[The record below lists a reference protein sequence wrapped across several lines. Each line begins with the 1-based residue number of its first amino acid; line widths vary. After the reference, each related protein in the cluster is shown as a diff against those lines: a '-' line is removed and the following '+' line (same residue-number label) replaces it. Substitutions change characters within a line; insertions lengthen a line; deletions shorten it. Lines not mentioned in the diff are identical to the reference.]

1 MPIRIQEEVGN
12 MKKILVALLSLTFI
26 VGSSTAVDA
35 AIESVGDPGRAWSV
49 PNDAERG
56 MVVMEFLDTFPGE
69 PGSNLLPRG
78 GVQRYNETDPTC
90 SSLADS
96 KCASGNVEYQAVL
109 PFCTSA
115 ADVYCTSDVGII
127 DSTGKKTSAVFNRYF
142 PTKAQN
148 QYEGDLARNLPAGV
162 AGSLFSLPQAT
173 HDGGDLYYLST
184 VMTGG
189 SDGQRINLR
198 GFSVKLYPVKLETIS
213 GLCSPSNCND
223 TGWGLVK
230 GGTGGGNPNGQ
241 DSWLRQGP
249 GFTGQNFCVASSV
262 KESLCAQRYAFP
274 AGLRFYVTV
283 KTRQLPAGWLHGR
296 LNEPDIKISTVADVS
311 TVEIQ
316 GNPMAVPVVYKMYRY
331 PEMPALLKAEY
342 DVPTGAYKKDPNFIR
357 NPNGYVQGGRTTES
371 TDPLQRN
378 NMYVPTAS
386 SPEGMEQL
394 KLWLPFV
401 EDKATALLSYWSAR
415 SLESNE
421 MEGAN
426 SCFSDAK
433 SVTGIVT
440 TNSTQYSAGPP
451 KFDKAE
457 GTLNYQ
463 VAAPHY
469 ATDKSEFKGTYDLVI
484 RSDVAR
490 CIYGFSKAPINATI
504 SITSSDGT
512 PQIATTVIGE
522 KDGWVY
528 LRAKNFSFSAP
539 VITAKLSQV
548 AEVVAPTPTP
558 TPTPTPSAS
567 TKAPVKAVTI
577 TCIKGKM
584 TKKVTA
590 AKPKCPT
597 GYKKK

>member
-1 MPIRIQEEVGN
+1 
-12 MKKILVALLSLTFI
+12 MKKILIALLSLTFI
-26 VGSSTAVDA
+26 IGSSTAVDA

-56 MVVMEFLDTFPGE
+56 MHVMEFLDTFPGE

-78 GVQRYNETDPTC
+78 GFQRYNDSDPTC

-115 ADVYCTSDVGII
+115 TDVYCTSDVGII
-127 DSTGKKTSAVFNRYF
+127 DSSGKKTSAVFNKYF
-142 PTKAQN
+142 PAKAQN
-148 QYEGDLARNLPAGV
+148 EYAGDSAKNLPSGV
-162 AGSLFSLPQAT
+162 SGSLFSLPQAA

-184 VMTGG
+184 VLTGG
-189 SDGQRINLR
+189 SDGKQLNMQ
-198 GFSVKLYPVKLETIS
+198 GASVKLYPVKLESIN
-213 GLCSPSNCND
+213 LCSPSNCND

-230 GGTGGGNPNGQ
+230 AGDPTGK
-241 DSWLRQGP
+241 DVWLRQGP
-249 GFTGQNFCVASSV
+249 GFTGQNFCVASSM
-262 KESLCAQRYAFP
+262 KENLCAQRYAFP

-283 KTRQLPAGWLHGR
+283 RTKQLPAGWLHGR
-296 LNEPDIKISTVADVS
+296 LIEPDIKISLSGGVS

-331 PEMPALLKAEY
+331 PEMPDALKAQY
-342 DVPTGAYKKDPNFIR
+342 DVTTGGYKKDPNFLR
-357 NPNGYVQGGRTTES
+357 NPNGYVQGGRTFES
-371 TDPLQRN
+371 TDPLKRN
-378 NMYVPTAS
+378 VMYVPTAS
-386 SPEGMEQL
+386 SPEGMDQL
-394 KLWLPFV
+394 KLWLPYV
-401 EDKATALLSYWSAR
+401 DDKATALLSYWSAR
-415 SLESNE
+415 SLEGNE

-426 SCFSDAK
+426 SCFVGSNGF
-433 SVTGIVT
+433 TGIVT
-440 TNSTQYSAGPP
+440 TNATQYSAGPP

-469 ATDKSEFKGTYDLVI
+469 GTDKSEFKGTYDLVI

-528 LRAKNFSFSAP
+528 LRAKNFGFSAP
-539 VITAKLSQV
+539 IITAKLSQE
-548 AEVVAPTPTP
+548 AEVVVTP

-567 TKAPVKAVTI
+567 TKAPIKAVTI

>member
-1 MPIRIQEEVGN
+1 
-12 MKKILVALLSLTFI
+12 MKKILIALLAFTF
-26 VGSSTAVDA
+26 VFGSTTAVNA
-35 AIESVGDPGRAWSV
+35 AIESVGDSGRAWSV
-49 PNDAERG
+49 PNDGDRG
-56 MVVMEFLDTFPGE
+56 MHIMQFLDTFPGE

-78 GVQRYNETDPTC
+78 TYQRYNETDPTC
-90 SSLADS
+90 SSLNDS
-96 KCASGNVEYQAVL
+96 KCASGNIDYQAVL
-109 PFCTSA
+109 PFCATA
-115 ADVYCTSDVGII
+115 ADFYCTSDVGII
-127 DSTGKKTSAVFNRYF
+127 DATGKKTSAVFNKYF
-142 PTKAQN
+142 PAKAQN
-148 QYEGDLARNLPAGV
+148 EYAGDPSRNLPSGV
-162 AGSLFSLPQAT
+162 SGSLFSLPQAA

-184 VMTGG
+184 LMTGG
-189 SDGQRINLR
+189 SNGQQINLQ

-213 GLCSPSNCND
+213 GLCGPANCND
-223 TGWGLVK
+223 TGWGLIKPGVA
-230 GGTGGGNPNGQ
+230 GNPTGK
-241 DSWLRQGP
+241 DAWIRQGP
-249 GFTGQNFCVASSV
+249 GFTGENFCVASSQ

-283 KTRQLPAGWLHGR
+283 KTKQLPAGWLHGR
-296 LNEPDIKISTVADVS
+296 LVEPDIKITASGDIS

-331 PEMPALLKAEY
+331 AEMPQTLKDQY
-342 DVPTGAYKKDPNFIR
+342 DVTTGGYKNDPNFLR
-357 NPNGYVQGGRTTES
+357 NPNGYVQGGRSSES
-371 TDPLQRN
+371 NDPLTRN
-378 NMYVPTAS
+378 VMYVPTAS

-394 KLWLPFV
+394 KLWLPYV
-401 EDKATALLSYWSAR
+401 DDKASALLSYWSAR
-415 SLESNE
+415 SLELSE

-426 SCFSDAK
+426 NCFNDAK

-440 TNSTQYSAGPP
+440 TNATQYSAGPP
-451 KFDKAE
+451 KFDKSE

-504 SITSSDGT
+504 SITSTDGT

-528 LRAKNFSFSAP
+528 LRAKNFGFSAP
-539 VITAKLSQV
+539 VIKAKLSQE

-558 TPTPTPSAS
+558 TPSAS
-567 TKAPVKAVTI
+567 NKPVAKAVTI
-577 TCIKGKM
+577 TCIKGK
-584 TKKVTA
+584 TSKKVTA
-590 AKPKCPT
+590 VKPKCPT

>member
-1 MPIRIQEEVGN
+1 
-12 MKKILVALLSLTFI
+12 MKKLLTALLAFTFI
-26 VGSSTAVDA
+26 FGSASAVDA

-56 MVVMEFLDTFPGE
+56 MHVMQFLDTFPGE

-78 GVQRYNETDPTC
+78 TYQRYNETDPTC
-90 SSLADS
+90 SSFNDS
-96 KCASGNVEYQAVL
+96 KCASGNIDYQAVL
-109 PFCTSA
+109 PFCANA

-127 DSTGKKTSAVFNRYF
+127 DATGKKTSAVFNKYF
-142 PTKAQN
+142 PAKAQN
-148 QYEGDLARNLPAGV
+148 EYAGDPARNLPSGV
-162 AGSLFSLPQAT
+162 SGSLFSLPQAA

-184 VMTGG
+184 LMTGG
-189 SDGQRINLR
+189 SNGQQINLQ
-198 GFSVKLYPVKLETIS
+198 GFSVKLYPVKLES
-213 GLCSPSNCND
+213 MNLCSPTNCND

-230 GGTGGGNPNGQ
+230 AGDGGNPTGK
-241 DSWLRQGP
+241 DVWIRQGP
-249 GFTGQNFCVASSV
+249 GFSGQNFCVASSM
-262 KESLCAQRYAFP
+262 KENLCAQRYAFP

-283 KTRQLPAGWLHGR
+283 KTRQLPGGWLHGR
-296 LNEPDIKISTVADVS
+296 LVEPDIKISRVGDIS
-311 TVEIQ
+311 TIEIQ

-331 PEMPALLKAEY
+331 PEMPQALKDQY
-342 DVPTGAYKKDPNFIR
+342 DVRTGGYKNDPNFLR
-357 NPNGYVQGGRTTES
+357 NPNGYVQGGRSSES
-371 TDPLQRN
+371 NDPLTRN
-378 NMYVPTAS
+378 VMYVPTAS

-394 KLWLPFV
+394 KLWLPYV
-401 EDKATALLSYWSAR
+401 DDKASALLSYWSAR
-415 SLESNE
+415 SLEYNE

-426 SCFSDAK
+426 NCFRDTQ

-451 KFDKAE
+451 KFDKTE

-469 ATDKSEFKGTYDLVI
+469 GTDKSEFKGTYDLVI

-504 SITSSDGT
+504 SITSTDGT

-528 LRAKNFSFSAP
+528 LRAKNFGFSAP
-539 VITAKLSQV
+539 VIKAKLSQE

-558 TPTPTPSAS
+558 TPSAS
-567 TKAPVKAVTI
+567 NKPVAKAVTI
-577 TCIKGKM
+577 TCIKGK
-584 TKKVTA
+584 TSKKVTA
-590 AKPKCPT
+590 VKPKCPT

>member
-1 MPIRIQEEVGN
+1 
-12 MKKILVALLSLTFI
+12 MKKILIALLSLTFI

-56 MVVMEFLDTFPGE
+56 MHVMEFLDTFPGE

-78 GVQRYNETDPTC
+78 GFQRYNDSDPTC

-115 ADVYCTSDVGII
+115 TDVYCTSDVGII
-127 DSTGKKTSAVFNRYF
+127 DSSGKKTSAVFNKYF
-142 PTKAQN
+142 PAKAQN
-148 QYEGDLARNLPAGV
+148 EYVGDSAKNLPSGV
-162 AGSLFSLPQAT
+162 SGSLFSLPQAA

-184 VMTGG
+184 VLTGG
-189 SDGQRINLR
+189 SDGKQLNMQ
-198 GFSVKLYPVKLETIS
+198 GVSVKLYPVKLENIN
-213 GLCSPSNCND
+213 LCSPSNCND

-230 GGTGGGNPNGQ
+230 AGDPTGK
-241 DSWLRQGP
+241 DVWLRQGP
-249 GFTGQNFCVASSV
+249 GFTGQNFCVASSM
-262 KESLCAQRYAFP
+262 KENLCAQRYAFP

-283 KTRQLPAGWLHGR
+283 RTKQLPAGWLHGR
-296 LNEPDIKISTVADVS
+296 LIEPDIKISLSGGVS

-331 PEMPALLKAEY
+331 PEMPDALKAQY
-342 DVPTGAYKKDPNFIR
+342 DVTTGGYKKDPNFLR
-357 NPNGYVQGGRTTES
+357 NPNGYVQGGRTFES
-371 TDPLQRN
+371 TDPLKRN
-378 NMYVPTAS
+378 VMYVPTAS
-386 SPEGMEQL
+386 SPEGMDQL
-394 KLWLPFV
+394 KLWLPYV
-401 EDKATALLSYWSAR
+401 DDKATALLSYWSAR
-415 SLESNE
+415 SLEGNE

-426 SCFSDAK
+426 SCFVGSNGF
-433 SVTGIVT
+433 TGIVT
-440 TNSTQYSAGPP
+440 TNATQYSAGPP

-469 ATDKSEFKGTYDLVI
+469 GTDKSEFKGTYDLVI

-528 LRAKNFSFSAP
+528 LRAKNFGFSAP
-539 VITAKLSQV
+539 LITAKLSQE
-548 AEVVAPTPTP
+548 AEVVVTP

>member
-1 MPIRIQEEVGN
+1 

-56 MVVMEFLDTFPGE
+56 MHVMEFVDTFPGE
-69 PGSNLLPRG
+69 PGSNLLPWG
-78 GVQRYNETDPTC
+78 TVQRYNDLDPTC
-90 SSLADS
+90 SSLADP
-96 KCASGNVEYQAVL
+96 KCASGNVEYQAVI
-109 PFCTSA
+109 PFCANAT
-115 ADVYCTSDVGII
+115 DVYCTSDVGII
-127 DSTGKKTSAVFNRYF
+127 DASGKKTSAVFNKYF
-142 PTKAQN
+142 PAKAQN
-148 QYEGDLARNLPAGV
+148 EYVGDSAKNLPSGV
-162 AGSLFSLPQAT
+162 SGSLFSLPQAA

-184 VMTGG
+184 LLTGR
-189 SDGQRINLR
+189 SDGNQLR
-198 GFSVKLYPVKLETIS
+198 LQGASVKLYPVKLESIN
-213 GLCSPSNCND
+213 LCSPANCND
-223 TGWGLVK
+223 TGWGLIK
-230 GGTGGGNPNGQ
+230 AGTGGNQ
-241 DSWLRQGP
+241 AAKDVWLRQGP
-249 GFTGQNFCVASSV
+249 GFTGQNFCVASSM
-262 KESLCAQRYAFP
+262 KENLCAQRYAFP

-283 KTRQLPAGWLHGR
+283 RTMQLPAGWLHGR
-296 LNEPDIKISTVADVS
+296 LIEPDIKISLSGGVS

-331 PEMPALLKAEY
+331 SEMPDALKAEY
-342 DVPTGAYKKDPNFIR
+342 DVTTGGYKKDPNFLR
-357 NPNGYVQGGRTTES
+357 NPNGYVQGGRTFES
-371 TDPLQRN
+371 TDPLKRN
-378 NMYVPTAS
+378 VMYVPTAS

-415 SLESNE
+415 SLEGNE

-426 SCFSDAK
+426 SCFAGSNGL
-433 SVTGIVT
+433 TGIVT
-440 TNSTQYSAGPP
+440 TNATQYSAGPP

-469 ATDKSEFKGTYDLVI
+469 GTDKSEFKGTYDLVI

-512 PQIATTVIGE
+512 PQIATTIIGE

-528 LRAKNFSFSAP
+528 LRAKNFGFSAP
-539 VITAKLSQV
+539 VITAKLSQE
-548 AEVVAPTPTP
+548 AEVIAPA
-558 TPTPTPSAS
+558 PTPSAS
-567 TKAPVKAVTI
+567 AKAPVKAVTI

>member
-1 MPIRIQEEVGN
+1 
-12 MKKILVALLSLTFI
+12 MKKILTALLSLTFI
-26 VGSSTAVDA
+26 MGSSTAVDA
-35 AIESVGDPGRAWSV
+35 AVESVGDPGRAWSI
-49 PNDAERG
+49 PNDADKG
-56 MVVMEFLDTFPGE
+56 MHVMEFLDTFPGE

-90 SSLADS
+90 PSLNDA
-96 KCASGNVEYQAVL
+96 KCVSGNVEYQAVL

-127 DSTGKKTSAVFNRYF
+127 DASGKKTSAVFNKYF
-142 PTKAQN
+142 PAKAQN
-148 QYEGDLARNLPAGV
+148 EYVGDSAKNLPSGV
-162 AGSLFSLPQAT
+162 SGSLFSLPQAT

-189 SDGQRINLR
+189 SNGQQLNLQ
-198 GFSVKLYPVKLETIS
+198 GFSVKLYPVKLEIIS
-213 GLCSPSNCND
+213 GLCGPSNCND
-223 TGWGLVK
+223 TGWGLIK
-230 GGTGGGNPNGQ
+230 PGIAGNPTGK
-241 DSWLRQGP
+241 DAWIRQGP
-249 GFTGQNFCVASSV
+249 GFTGQNFCVASSQ

-283 KTRQLPAGWLHGR
+283 KTKQLPAGWLHGR
-296 LNEPDIKISTVADVS
+296 LVEPDIKISTVSGIS

-316 GNPMAVPVVYKMYRY
+316 GSPMAVPVVYKMYRY
-331 PEMPALLKAEY
+331 PEMPAALKSQY
-342 DVPTGAYKKDPNFIR
+342 DVATAAYIKDPNYIR
-357 NPNGYVQGGRTTES
+357 NPNNFVQGGRSSES
-371 TDPLQRN
+371 TDPMQRN
-378 NMYVPTAS
+378 VMYVPTAS

-394 KLWLPFV
+394 KLWLPYV

-421 MEGAN
+421 MDGAN
-426 SCFSDAK
+426 NCFKDTN

-451 KFDKAE
+451 SFNKSE

-512 PQIATTVIGE
+512 PQIATTIIGE

-528 LRAKNFSFSAP
+528 LRAKNFGFSAP
-539 VITAKLSQV
+539 VITAKFSQE
-548 AEVVAPTPTP
+548 AEVVVTP

-584 TKKVTA
+584 VKKVTA

>member
-1 MPIRIQEEVGN
+1 
-12 MKKILVALLSLTFI
+12 MKKILIALLSLTFI
-26 VGSSTAVDA
+26 IGSSTAVDA

-56 MVVMEFLDTFPGE
+56 MHVMEFLDTFPGE

-78 GVQRYNETDPTC
+78 GFQRYNDSDPTC

-115 ADVYCTSDVGII
+115 TDVYCTSDVGII
-127 DSTGKKTSAVFNRYF
+127 DSSGKKTSAVFNKYF
-142 PTKAQN
+142 PAKAQN
-148 QYEGDLARNLPAGV
+148 EYAGDSAKNLPSGV
-162 AGSLFSLPQAT
+162 SGSLFSLPQAA

-184 VMTGG
+184 VLTGG
-189 SDGQRINLR
+189 SDGKQLNMQ
-198 GFSVKLYPVKLETIS
+198 GVSVKLYPVKLENIN
-213 GLCSPSNCND
+213 LCSPSNCND

-230 GGTGGGNPNGQ
+230 AGDPTGK
-241 DSWLRQGP
+241 DVWLRQGP
-249 GFTGQNFCVASSV
+249 GFTGQNFCVASSM
-262 KESLCAQRYAFP
+262 KENLCAQRYAFP

-283 KTRQLPAGWLHGR
+283 RTKQLPAGWLHGR
-296 LNEPDIKISTVADVS
+296 LIEPDIKISLSGGVS

-331 PEMPALLKAEY
+331 PEMPDALKAQY
-342 DVPTGAYKKDPNFIR
+342 DVTTGGYKKDPNFLR
-357 NPNGYVQGGRTTES
+357 NPNGYVQGGRTFES
-371 TDPLQRN
+371 TDPLKRN
-378 NMYVPTAS
+378 VMYVPTAS
-386 SPEGMEQL
+386 SPEGMDQL
-394 KLWLPFV
+394 KLWLPYV
-401 EDKATALLSYWSAR
+401 DDKATALLSYWSAR
-415 SLESNE
+415 SLEGNE

-426 SCFSDAK
+426 SCFVGSNGF
-433 SVTGIVT
+433 TGIVT
-440 TNSTQYSAGPP
+440 TNATQYSAGPP

-469 ATDKSEFKGTYDLVI
+469 GTDKSEFKGTYDLVI

-528 LRAKNFSFSAP
+528 LRAKNFGFSAP
-539 VITAKLSQV
+539 LITAKLSQE
-548 AEVVAPTPTP
+548 AEVVVTP

-567 TKAPVKAVTI
+567 TMAPIKAVTI

>member
-1 MPIRIQEEVGN
+1 V
-12 MKKILVALLSLTFI
+12 KKILTALLSLTFI
-26 VGSSTAVDA
+26 LGSSTAVDA
-35 AIESVGDPGRAWSV
+35 AIESIGDPGRAWSV
-49 PNDAERG
+49 PNDADLG
-56 MVVMEFLDTFPGE
+56 MHVMEFLDTFPGE
-69 PGSNLLPRG
+69 PGSNLLPRD

-90 SSLADS
+90 SSLSDA
-96 KCASGNVEYQAVL
+96 KCSSGKVEYQAVL
-109 PFCTSA
+109 PFCASVS
-115 ADVYCTSDVGII
+115 DVYCTSDLGII
-127 DSTGKKTSAVFNRYF
+127 DASGKKTSAVFNRYF
-142 PTKAQN
+142 PLKAQN
-148 QYEGDLARNLPAGV
+148 QFEGDATKNLPSGV
-162 AGSLFSLPQAT
+162 AGSLFSIPQAP

-184 VMTGG
+184 VMNGA
-189 SDGQRINLR
+189 SDGSQLKLN
-198 GFSVKLYPVKLETIS
+198 GFSVKLYPVKLEPIS
-213 GLCSPSNCND
+213 GLCGPLNCND
-223 TGWGLVK
+223 TGWGLIKPGVA
-230 GGTGGGNPNGQ
+230 GNPTGK
-241 DSWLRQGP
+241 DAWIRQGP

-283 KTRQLPAGWLHGR
+283 KTKQLPAGWLHGR
-296 LNEPDIKISTVADVS
+296 LVEPDIKISTSGAIS

-331 PEMPALLKAEY
+331 PEMPAALKAEY
-342 DVPTGAYKKDPNFIR
+342 DVTTGGYKKDPNFLR
-357 NPNGYVQGGRTTES
+357 NPTGYVQGGRSSES
-371 TDPLQRN
+371 TDPLKRN
-378 NMYVPTAS
+378 VMYVPTAS

-394 KLWLPFV
+394 KLWLPYV
-401 EDKATALLSYWSAR
+401 DDKATALLSYWSAR

-426 SCFSDAK
+426 SCFRDTN

-451 KFDKAE
+451 SFNKAD

-504 SITSSDGT
+504 SITSTDGT

-528 LRAKNFSFSAP
+528 LRAKNFGFSSP
-539 VITAKLSQV
+539 VIKAKLSQE
-548 AEVVAPTPTP
+548 AEVVATPAP
-558 TPTPTPSAS
+558 SATPTPSAS
-567 TKAPVKAVTI
+567 AKPVVKAVTI
-577 TCIKGKM
+577 TCIKGK
-584 TKKVTA
+584 TSKKVTA
-590 AKPKCPT
+590 VTPKCPA

>member
-1 MPIRIQEEVGN
+1 

-35 AIESVGDPGRAWSV
+35 AIDSVGDPGRAWSV
-49 PNDAERG
+49 PSSNGALG
-56 MVVMEFLDTFPGE
+56 VHTMQFLDTFPGE
-69 PGSNLLPRG
+69 PGSFLLPST
-78 GVQRYNETDPTC
+78 GVQMYNDFDPTC
-90 SSLADS
+90 SSLGDA
-96 KCASGNVEYQAVL
+96 KCLTGFVEYQAVL
-109 PFCTSA
+109 PFCAGAT
-115 ADVYCTSDVGII
+115 DLYCTSDIGII
-127 DSTGKKTSAVFNRYF
+127 DSSGKKTSAVFDKYF
-142 PTKAQN
+142 PAKAQN
-148 QYEGDLARNLPAGV
+148 QFIGDSSKDLPSGMP
-162 AGSLFSLPQAT
+162 GSLFSLPQAP

-184 VMTGG
+184 LMTGG
-189 SDGQRINLR
+189 SDGRKLNLR
-198 GFSVKLYPVKLETIS
+198 RFSVKLYPVKLETVPS
-213 GLCSPSNCND
+213 LCGVTNCND
-223 TGWGLVK
+223 TGWGVVK
-230 GGTGGGNPNGQ
+230 AGDPGNPTGKDAWQ
-241 DSWLRQGP
+241 RSAP
-249 GFTGQNFCVASSV
+249 GFSGANFCVAGSA
-262 KESLCAQRYAFP
+262 KERLCAQRYAFP

-283 KTRQLPAGWLHGR
+283 KTRQLPNGWLHGR
-296 LNEPDIKISTVADVS
+296 LVEPDVKISTVDGVS

-316 GNPMAVPVVYKMYRY
+316 GNPMAVPVVHKMYKY
-331 PEMPALLKAEY
+331 SELPSALKSEY
-342 DVPTGAYKKDPNFIR
+342 DVTTGAFKNDPNFLR
-357 NPNGYVQGGRTTES
+357 SPKEFQQGGHTAHNI
-371 TDPLQRN
+371 DPLKRSAV
-378 NMYVPTAS
+378 YIPTAS

-401 EDKATALLSYWSAR
+401 EDKASALLSYWSAR

-426 SCFSDAK
+426 NCFNDSK
-433 SVTGIVT
+433 NVTGIVT

-512 PQIATTVIGE
+512 PQIATTIIGE

-528 LRAKNFSFSAP
+528 LRAKNFGFSAP

-558 TPTPTPSAS
+558 TPSAS
-567 TKAPVKAVTI
+567 TKAQVKAVTI
-577 TCIKGKM
+577 TCIKGKT